1 MEISFKKGFVETH
14 IIALE
19 YQSKPY
25 LEENLVTHFIRRLF
39 STEITTAIAF
49 QEIFES
55 NVENKK
61 KVFEVEN

>member
-1 MEISFKKGFVETH
+1 MSIENKLRKGFVQTH

-25 LEENLVTHFIRRLF
+25 LEENLVTHFTRRLF

-61 KVFEVEN
+61 KSI